1 MKGFILRAW
10 IGNSSYIYGLFA
22 TRDAALESHQEYI
35 ESPGATDYDLW
46 TIEKWIGEDRVNI
59 ERLEN

>member
-10 IGNSSYIYGLFA
+10 SGECSYIYGLFDN
-22 TRDAALESHQEYI
+22 RDEAAEWREEYLD
-35 ESPGATDYDLW
+35 SLGSTAYDLW

-59 ERLEN
+59 ERLER